1 MLRILT
7 HEVITIRNPGGPTKQ
22 SVDLRDMSKGK
33 IVGPQFFAAGQL
45 LITQQTL
52 SQYDINSV
60 VQANQQKFV
69 NNGNTPDNPNE
80 RDVTC

>member
-1 MLRILT
+1 MLLT
-7 HEVITIRNPGGPTKQ
+7 HEVITIRNSGGPTKQ

-52 SQYDINSV
+52 SQYDI
-60 VQANQQKFV
+60 
-69 NNGNTPDNPNE
+69 
-80 RDVTC
+80 

>member
-1 MLRILT
+1 MLLT
-7 HEVITIRNPGGPTKQ
+7 HEVIIIRNPGGPTKQ
-22 SVDLRDMSKGK
+22 SVALRDMSKGK
-33 IVGPQFFAAGQL
+33 IVGPQILATGQL

>member
-1 MLRILT
+1 
-7 HEVITIRNPGGPTKQ
+7 
-22 SVDLRDMSKGK
+22 MSKGK

-60 VQANQQKFV
+60 VQANSEGLLSTFKFIC
-69 NNGNTPDNPNE
+69 GLTY
-80 RDVTC
+80 

>member
-1 MLRILT
+1 MLRILLT

-22 SVDLRDMSKGK
+22 SVALRDMSKGK
-33 IVGPQFFAAGQL
+33 IVGPQIFAAGQL

-60 VQANQQKFV
+60 VQANSEGLLSTFKFIC
-69 NNGNTPDNPNE
+69 GLTY
-80 RDVTC
+80 